1 MSVFNFQNIISIPN
15 NKEIKESIN
24 HEERKTILK
33 YMSKTQAEYI
43 FKLLDIKNLSIQY
56 KEFRHLDRNI
66 IEITNIEENGIKINL
81 QFKHFFL
88 SSGSSRLQADTLK
101 GFWLPTSEK
110 IDRQGPELH
119 ANSKVLSKA
128 EDTYLN
134 SFEVDTP
141 NDYYKENGI
150 ILSRE
155 ELNKNIDIYGRF
167 ILPIYAKI
175 SLWLHINYNKSNR
188 TSQRYVNSYGNYS
201 TTPSYI
207 SPRGEE
213 NAIMREEQRRT
224 NKKFYKE
231 QNNHI
236 IEKKKSK
243 KKNKKKRKKNTT
255 RRKKRK

>member
-1 MSVFNFQNIISIPN
+1 MSVFNFSKSIISIPN
-15 NKEIKESIN
+15 KKVIKESIN

-43 FKLLDIKNLSIQY
+43 FKLLDIKQLSIQY
-56 KEFRHLDRNI
+56 REFRHLDRNI

-88 SSGSSRLQADTLK
+88 SSGSSRVQADTLK

-110 IDRQGPELH
+110 IDRQEGLVGT
-119 ANSKVLSKA
+119 KVVSKA

-134 SFEVDTP
+134 SFEVNTP
-141 NDYYKENGI
+141 NNYYKDNSI

-155 ELNKNIDIYGRF
+155 DLNNNIDIYGRF

-175 SLWLHINYNKSNR
+175 SLWLHINYTTNN
-188 TSQRYVNSYGNYS
+188 TPSQRYVNSYGNYS

-207 SPRGEE
+207 SPRGQQ

-224 NKKFYKE
+224 NKKYYKE
-231 QNNHI
+231 QTNHI
-236 IEKKKSK
+236 IEIKKSK
-243 KKNKKKRKKNTT
+243 KKNKKKRKKNTK
-255 RRKKRK
+255 RRKKKK

>member
-1 MSVFNFQNIISIPN
+1 MSVFNLS
-15 NKEIKESIN
+15 NKEVIKESFN

-43 FKLLDIKNLSIQY
+43 FKLQEISDNITKLSIKY
-56 KEFRHLDRNI
+56 KEFKRLDRNI
-66 IEITNIEENGIKINL
+66 IKITNIKENGIKINL

-88 SSGSSRLQADTLK
+88 SSGSSRVQADTLK
-101 GFWLPTSEK
+101 GFWLPTGEK
-110 IDRQGPELH
+110 IVRQEGLVGP
-119 ANSKVLSKA
+119 KVLSKA

-141 NDYYKENGI
+141 NDYYKDNGI

-155 ELNKNIDIYGRF
+155 DLNKNIDIYGRF

-201 TTPSYI
+201 TSPSYI

-213 NAIMREEQRRT
+213 NAIMREEQIRT
-224 NKKFYKE
+224 NK
-231 QNNHI
+231 NI
-236 IEKKKSK
+236 IKNKLIILLRKKKVKRKIKKRILKDEKKNNLKLLIV
-243 KKNKKKRKKNTT
+243 
-255 RRKKRK
+255 